1 MCGILFGASP
11 ASFQAPEKAQWEGLK
26 TALNRRGPDAQKE
39 VCLTEPAQLSDPA
52 EPQLSLY
59 GYATVLHLRGE
70 QTVAQPLQDPNN
82 NYIFFWNG
90 EVFDSLQVNP
100 HCNDTTVVFDAL
112 VAASN
117 NSDPTVAR
125 RFFLDAIQRVG
136 GPFAFVFY
144 NCRTGDVWFSRDCL
158 GRRSLL
164 WRLPDSDHPSFWLS
178 SVICTEGEPAPSG
191 QWQEVSAHGIY
202 RLDTRQWLSNPEKFS
217 ESLTCYRWSSLPA
230 TPTSLSGIS
239 GIEAVPQLQL
249 PYQSAFIGILRQAL
263 RERVETI
270 PSTLSLLGPDS
281 TRVAVLFSG
290 GVDCLCLAALLHQ
303 ILPPGE
309 PIDLINVAFENPRTT
324 QLPASSQGPK
334 HRGSFYHG
342 PPYQMTLPSGEV
354 YLFDEKEYHR
364 LFDVPDRLTGRAS
377 FRALAEWAPQR
388 TWRFV
393 AVNVPYSQVEVQ
405 RTRITQLMQP
415 AHTVMDWSIAL
426 ALWFA
431 ATGEGYLE
439 PWQTEHEVPIS
450 PTIQLQAYRS
460 PAPVLLLG
468 MGADEQL
475 GGYSK
480 HRDRFEAQGWVGLV
494 EEMQG
499 QIDRIA
505 IRNLGRDDRIIS
517 DHGKES
523 RFPFLS
529 HRVVDFLCSVPVHYK
544 ADLRF
549 QRGIGEK
556 ILLRYALRQL
566 GLPLSACQ
574 QWKKAIQFGARTA
587 KMTSGKDKGTDKI

>member
-39 VCLTEPAQLSDPA
+39 VCLTEPAQLSDLA

-90 EVFDSLQVNP
+90 EVFDSLQ
-100 HCNDTTVVFDAL
+100 
-112 VAASN
+112 
-117 NSDPTVAR
+117 
-125 RFFLDAIQRVG
+125 
-136 GPFAFVFY
+136 
-144 NCRTGDVWFSRDCL
+144 
-158 GRRSLL
+158 
-164 WRLPDSDHPSFWLS
+164 
-178 SVICTEGEPAPSG
+178 
-191 QWQEVSAHGIY
+191 
-202 RLDTRQWLSNPEKFS
+202 KFS

-249 PYQSAFIGILRQAL
+249 PYQSVNKEEPLSTQLVGAPASQSAPDSGSSQSNSCPSLDELVYPLDMQQYAQAFIGVLRQAL